1 MKSVGSQ
8 GGRVRG
14 EDRDGM
20 RAPASFAEF
29 SFTSRVYS
37 GDEER
42 DREKEERVRRRDRD
56 RGRRG
61 RKGSSPL

>member
-42 DREKEERVRRRDRD
+42 DREKEERGRRDRD

-61 RKGSSPL
+61 RIGSSPL